1 MLIKIPCFRTTSNI
15 PYFAVTLITYIDSL
29 HTIMLCDVLFVSSFI
44 KLSVQCDSLRGT
56 GFDVAVE
63 LVAGQAGQ
71 LCQKQ

>member
-1 MLIKIPCFRTTSNI
+1 MLIKISCFRTTSNI

-29 HTIMLCDVLFVSSFI
+29 HTILHCDVLFLSSFI
-44 KLSVQCDSLRGT
+44 ELSIQCDSLWVT